1 MHIPSTGN
9 QCICAGTGILER
21 CGFLYQRLCVK
32 IMAKGRRVLK
42 ECHHEKTHRLYIC
55 YFISLDSNGG
65 HHDYNNVSGLGSY
78 HYHHGYDPHLHENGV
93 CPYEGGGSTD
103 STPTAVTY
111 DSYSNTASVE
121 EETVTM
127 TEDELEEYVQN
138 QVADDPSSYGVVS
151 QEDYDE
157 LKQEHDQLEERLSE
171 SEQKGDNSL
180 LGIGVTAAIGA
191 ACCYG
196 VYRKYR

>member
-1 MHIPSTGN
+1 MKKHIVYIFAILFLLIPMVAFAHSG
-9 QCICAGTGILER
+9 GT
-21 CGFLYQRLCVK
+21 
-32 IMAKGRRVLK
+32 
-42 ECHHEKTHRLYIC
+42 
-55 YFISLDSNGG
+55 DSNGG

-78 HYHHGYDPHLHENGV
+78 HYHHGYGPHLHENGV

-103 STPTAVTY
+103 STPAAVTY

-157 LKQEHDQLEERLSE
+157 LMQEHDQLEERLSE
-171 SEQKGDNSL
+171 SEQQGDNSL
-180 LGIGVTAAIGA
+180 LGIGITAAIGA

>member
-1 MHIPSTGN
+1 MRE
-9 QCICAGTGILER
+9 LE
-21 CGFLYQRLCVK
+21 YWSD
-32 IMAKGRRVLK
+32 A
-42 ECHHEKTHRLYIC
+42 
-55 YFISLDSNGG
+55 
-65 HHDYNNVSGLGSY
+65 
-78 HYHHGYDPHLHENGV
+78 
-93 CPYEGGGSTD
+93 
-103 STPTAVTY
+103 

-157 LKQEHDQLEERLSE
+157 LMQEHDQLEERLSE
-171 SEQKGDNSL
+171 SEQQGDNSL
-180 LGIGVTAAIGA
+180 LGIGITAAIGA